1 MGLRG
6 EMFSTR
12 VARENRTYFFN
23 VKENRKGEMFLT
35 IVESKHSADGTFERH
50 QVMVF
55 QEDFPD
61 FADGLE
67 KVVSFMKKERYKR
80 ATGRGRSSA
89 RDDGEREGDG
99 EKAARSSDANHDHE
113 PTRDPERTRDPES
126 PREQGSDEG
135 ASAEKPRKKSGKV
148 HTPKPR
154 PKS

>member
-6 EMFSTR
+6 ELFSTR
-12 VARENRTYFFN
+12 VVRENRSYFFN

-61 FADGLE
+61 FAEGLD
-67 KVVSFMKKERYKR
+67 KVVAFMKKERFKR
-80 ATGRGRSSA
+80 ATGRGRPA
-89 RDDGEREGDG
+89 VRDESRPDGSRESG
-99 EKAARSSDANHDHE
+99 
-113 PTRDPERTRDPES
+113 
-126 PREQGSDEG
+126 EQGGEG
-135 ASAEKPRKKSGKV
+135 GDIPEKPPRKTSGKV

-154 PKS
+154 PRN

>member
-1 MGLRG
+1 
-6 EMFSTR
+6 MFSTR

-80 ATGRGRSSA
+80 ATGRGRSPA
-89 RDDGEREGDG
+89 RDDGPGERDSDG
-99 EKAARSSDANHDHE
+99 EKAAPSSDAHPD
-113 PTRDPERTRDPES
+113 RD
-126 PREQGSDEG
+126 GDEDV
-135 ASAEKPRKKSGKV
+135 SAEKPRKKSGKV

-154 PKS
+154 PKP